1 METYYL
7 AIDVGTGSAR
17 AALVNTH
24 GVIVSIAA
32 REHEQIVPR
41 YGWSEQRPTDW
52 WLGVAGAI
60 REVLGSTP
68 HAADNIAAICA
79 CGQMHGTVLIDSD
92 GQGPPGTAPPG
103 DDKPPPARE
112 GALRRR

>member
-1 METYYL
+1 MEPFYL

-17 AALVNTH
+17 AALVNSH

-52 WLGVAGAI
+52 WQGVAGAI
-60 REVLGSTP
+60 QEVLGSTP
-68 HAADNIAAICA
+68 HA
-79 CGQMHGTVLIDSD
+79 VLLQRHNS
-92 GQGPPGTAPPG
+92 QHTF
-103 DDKPPPARE
+103 
-112 GALRRR
+112 